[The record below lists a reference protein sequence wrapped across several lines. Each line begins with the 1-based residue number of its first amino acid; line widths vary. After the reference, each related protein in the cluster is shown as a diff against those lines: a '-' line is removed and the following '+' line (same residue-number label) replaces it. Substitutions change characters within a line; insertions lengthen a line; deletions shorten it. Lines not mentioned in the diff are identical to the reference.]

1 MFISYPALN
10 ISVTFLYL
18 KRIDFHYV
26 SGICPL
32 KAMLII
38 IIIIITTMS
47 KENFSQKRPVKP
59 VDDCPTR
66 CQYFKLYIL
75 H

>member
-1 MFISYPALN
+1 
-10 ISVTFLYL
+10 
-18 KRIDFHYV
+18 
-26 SGICPL
+26 
-32 KAMLII
+32 MLII